1 MSKFFLGPN
10 FREKLNMG
18 STEPI
23 KFPSATPEE
32 QAAQNADNEQEEIK
46 KETKSKSKSDGK
58 E

>member
-1 MSKFFLGPN
+1 
-10 FREKLNMG
+10 MG
-18 STEPI
+18 SIEPI

-32 QAAQNADNEQEEIK
+32 QAAENLHNEQEEIK

>member
-1 MSKFFLGPN
+1 
-10 FREKLNMG
+10 MG

-32 QAAQNADNEQEEIK
+32 QAAQNLYNEQEEIK